1 MSSVFRVSETTS
13 SEPLFCLPIQE
24 TELVDPTQ
32 KQNFHPKKTKKTKND
47 KSSRSGRV
55 GLFFL
60 PAFLGVEAYV

>member
-32 KQNFHPKKTKKTKND
+32 KQNFHPKKTKND